1 MAGSIRKMLFGNSKD
16 MNKLLIL
23 LGVVLLIVILYFF
36 FNRRS
41 NMNVV
46 FNVIASII
54 IKNSYILN
62 NASDDQYVIC
72 NLMRDLPVDKIPLKQ
87 ALDSSKYSGTTQANV
102 KIRVY
107 YFGEGGGWQYN
118 GWGQNAGN
126 LGYNNPNSPLEIT
139 LNGNGGTGT
148 NTSKYFNFWR
158 GDKNTYTRTLDPNP
172 TQNNIPLIVYVNG
185 WWPGPANLG
194 QPEGFACRYMTA
206 ETGTAINNIMGN
218 TLGLADGGTY
228 SIGLWWS
235 AASGQVCPIVRL
247 ESGYVLLKQ
256 PIFDVYSLW
265 NNNQA
270 AIDGV
275 RTQGLVNNN
284 VLTNYIPT
292 PLAAPPPNNVL
303 SDLVTIRNNGALTFY
318 VRTLTV
324 GNNVPGG
331 WVGIGSMGTF
341 TLNGTFSGVQFAADQ
356 DGTKPLTNAQVSFGT
371 ASGGVWNAAG
381 DTYTFTSPNIIGYNT
396 ATVNNNIP
404 GGDNGYFVRSFLS
417 PGNKGS
423 N

>member
-1 MAGSIRKMLFGNSKD
+1 
-16 MNKLLIL
+16 
-23 LGVVLLIVILYFF
+23 
-36 FNRRS
+36 
-41 NMNVV
+41 MNVV

-72 NLMRDLPVDKIPLKQ
+72 NLKRDLTVDKIPLKQ

-107 YFGEGGGWQYN
+107 YFGEGGIWQYN
-118 GWGQNAGN
+118 GWNQNAGN
-126 LGYNNPNSPLEIT
+126 FGYGNPNSPLEIT

-148 NTSKYFNFWR
+148 NTSRYFNFWR
-158 GDKNTYTRTLDPNP
+158 GEKNTYTRTLDSNP
-172 TQNNIPLIVYVNG
+172 GLNNIPLIVYVNG

-206 ETGTAINNIMGN
+206 DTGTATNNIMGN
-218 TLGLADGGTY
+218 TLGLADGGIY

-235 AASGQVCPIVRL
+235 AASGQVCPVVRL

-256 PIFDVYSLW
+256 PIFDIYGLW
-265 NNNQA
+265 NNKQA
-270 AIDGV
+270 FIDGV
-275 RTQGLVNNN
+275 QSQTLSNNN
-284 VLTNYIPT
+284 LLTNYIPT
-292 PLAAPPPNNVL
+292 PLADPPPNNVL

-318 VRTLTV
+318 MAGIDARN
-324 GNNVPGG
+324 GARGSFVPLN
-331 WVGIGSMGTF
+331 SMGEHTM
-341 TLNGTFSGVQFAADQ
+341 TVAVSGVQFAADEA
-356 DGTKPLTNAQVSFGT
+356 GTKPLTNAQVSFGT